1 MAIVF
6 FVLSAFCFD
15 DAGRHYNIPPG
26 LLKAISLV
34 ESNMQPDAVNHNKNG
49 SVDYGHMQI
58 NSYWKKHL
66 QERWRYLGDP
76 CYCTMVGA
84 WILRQ
89 CIDRYGFNP
98 DAVVCYH
105 TGKSLSELSHTKT
118 SKAIAYLNK
127 IDQFLEKAQ
136 ALQ

>member
-1 MAIVF
+1 MAIAF

-15 DAGRHYNIPPG
+15 DAGRYYNIPPG

-66 QERWRYLGDP
+66 KERWQFLGDP

-84 WILRQ
+84 WILSQ

-105 TGKSLSELSHTKT
+105 TGKPLSELSHARI
-118 SKAIAYLNK
+118 SKAVVYLDK
-127 IDQFLEKAQ
+127 IDHFLEKVR
-136 ALQ
+136 